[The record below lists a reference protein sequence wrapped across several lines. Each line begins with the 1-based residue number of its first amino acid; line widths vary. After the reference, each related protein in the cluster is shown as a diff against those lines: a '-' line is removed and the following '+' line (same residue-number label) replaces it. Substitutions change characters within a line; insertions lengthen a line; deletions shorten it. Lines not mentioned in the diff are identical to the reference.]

1 MCEKEK
7 EWKKRTNEFD
17 NKLKQFKANKN
28 SIINSIR
35 LEYKFIQ
42 LFFEWVE
49 MKAKNKKE
57 VFCVKIKLLKF
68 FSISIDDDLEKL
80 WLEKESGYDMPL

>member
-7 EWKKRTNEFD
+7 ERKKRTNEFD

-35 LEYKFIQ
+35 LEYKFI
-42 LFFEWVE
+42 FFFSSEWR
-49 MKAKNKKE
+49 ARNKKE
-57 VFCVKIKLLKF
+57 VFLR
-68 FSISIDDDLEKL
+68 
-80 WLEKESGYDMPL
+80 